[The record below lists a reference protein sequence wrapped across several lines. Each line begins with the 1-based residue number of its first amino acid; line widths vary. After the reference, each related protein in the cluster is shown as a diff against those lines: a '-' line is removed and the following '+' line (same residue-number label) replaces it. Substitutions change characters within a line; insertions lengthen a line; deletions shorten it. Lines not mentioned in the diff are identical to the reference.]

1 MTKSQTQA
9 TLKVI
14 PLGGL
19 HEIGKNTCVFEYQDE
34 IILLDAGLGFPT
46 DGMHGVNIVLPDV
59 TYLRENAHKIQGMIV
74 THGHEDH
81 IGGIAFHLKQF
92 DIPVIYGPRL
102 AMALLKGKLEEAGA
116 LKRTTLKNV
125 LPRDV
130 VRLGKF
136 FEVEFIRNTH
146 SIADSF
152 TVAIRTPIGVVIH
165 SGDFKVDH
173 TPVDGEHFDFQR
185 LAQYGE
191 EGVLCLM
198 SDSTNSETPGFT
210 PSEKSVWPNLD
221 RVFAEAPARLLVT
234 TFASSVHRVN
244 MLLQLAEK
252 HGRSVAVLGR
262 SMLNVIDHA
271 RTLGYI
277 RCKDELF
284 LSLRQIR
291 DIPENKLLILT
302 TGSQGEPL
310 AALTRIAKGA
320 HRDVKIKAGDT
331 VVFSANPIPGNTIAV
346 VNTIDLIMRQG
357 AHVVYGRNKGVHVSG
372 HGCQEDQKLMIALT
386 RPKFFLPVHGEHRM
400 LVQHAKTAQSM
411 GVPAENM
418 VIIDNGDVV
427 ELSPDSI
434 RKTDRVHAGI
444 ALVDTSRVGMVDDH
458 VLKERQQLAED
469 GMVTVMTLINQ
480 QGQLVQPPEVQCRGV
495 ILAGDRQR
503 MTTWATREI
512 EMVLKERSIDF
523 HEAHSNGTGVH
534 EIDWMGIQ
542 SQIERGLQQRLR
554 RELKSRPL
562 VIVMIQPVETPVAQG
577 SAASMGPSRSTPTPN
592 PSTPN
597 TPTPNTPT
605 PKTPAPK
612 TPAQNAASHAA
623 NTGAPQ
629 PDPRAEFP
637 NRTTKRRSSAAALAS

>member
-1 MTKSQTQA
+1 MAKSPTQS
-9 TLKVI
+9 TLKII

-59 TYLRENAHKIQGMIV
+59 TYLRDNAHKIKGMIV

-116 LKRTTLKNV
+116 LKRTTLKTV

-152 TVAIRTPIGVVIH
+152 TVAIRTPLGVVIH

-262 SMLNVIDHA
+262 SMLNVIAHA
-271 RTLGYI
+271 RDLGYI
-277 RCKDELF
+277 RCKDDLF
-284 LSLRQIR
+284 LPLRQIR
-291 DIPENKLLILT
+291 EVPDHKLLILT

-310 AALTRIAKGA
+310 AALTRIANGA
-320 HRDVKIKAGDT
+320 HRDIKIKKGDT

-346 VNTIDLIMRQG
+346 VNTIDMIMRQG
-357 AHVVYGRNKGVHVSG
+357 ADVVYGRNKGVHVSG
-372 HGCQEDQKLMIALT
+372 HGCQEDQKLMLALT

-400 LVQHAKTAQSM
+400 LVKHAGTAQSM
-411 GVPAENM
+411 GIPAENM

-427 ELSPDSI
+427 ELATNFI
-434 RKTDRVHAGI
+434 RKADRVPSGI

-503 MTTWATREI
+503 MITWATREI
-512 EMVLKERSIDF
+512 EMVLKDRSSDF
-523 HEAHSNGTGVH
+523 HQAHAQGTGVH
-534 EIDWMGIQ
+534 EIDWLGIQ

-562 VIVMIQPVETPVAQG
+562 VVVMIQPVETPVAQG
-577 SAASMGPSRSTPTPN
+577 AAKAVGS
-592 PSTPN
+592 
-597 TPTPNTPT
+597 
-605 PKTPAPK
+605 PAPQGRSPQRK
-612 TPAQNAASHAA
+612 
-623 NTGAPQ
+623 APQ
-629 PDPRAEFP
+629 PSPDAPTKAGSASDAAAAKPDPRAEFP
-637 NRTTKRRSSAAALAS
+637 NRTTKRRSSAAAMAS